1 LSKLPIKSKLN
12 LKFKNQIDKI
22 NLLLLI
28 IVIICVVLAVVL
40 LYDIFSDKRWEKTNH
55 LLTWDDFRGIPDL
68 WLIATGNGAVIKA
81 DLKHETLYE
90 LEMLQGTCHYSFI
103 KVEGFAYMS
112 RIGSWANPIMKSF
125 YTLQHEQIHFDIAE
139 VHAEIFNK
147 RVENELLNRVFLC
160 PVGSDSWFQSKI
172 KMESNAQATAILNQI
187 REQMWFMQEVYD
199 VQTNHG
205 EDFAQQKAWDA
216 RISGLLEN

>member
-1 LSKLPIKSKLN
+1 L
-12 LKFKNQIDKI
+12 KNQIDKI

-172 KMESNAQATAILNQI
+172 KMEANAQATAILNQI

-205 EDFAQQKAWDA
+205 ENYAQQKAWES
-216 RISGLLEN
+216 RISELLN

>member
-1 LSKLPIKSKLN
+1 MK
-12 LKFKNQIDKI
+12 KI
-22 NLLLLI
+22 SLLLLI
-28 IVIICVVLAVVL
+28 IVAICVVLTVVL
-40 LYDIFSDKRWEKTNH
+40 LYEMFSDKRWEKTNH

-68 WLIATGNGAVIKA
+68 WLITNGYGGGIKA

-90 LEMLQGTCHYSFI
+90 LEMVQGTCHYSFT

-112 RIGSWANPIMKSF
+112 RIESWANPIMKSF

-139 VHAEIFNK
+139 VHAKIFNK

-160 PVGSDSWFQSKI
+160 PVGSDSLFQSKI
-172 KMESNAQATAILNQI
+172 KMEANAQATAILNQI
-187 REQMWFMQEVYD
+187 REQMWFMQIVYD

-205 EDFAQQKAWDA
+205 EDFVQQKAWDN
-216 RISGLLEN
+216 RIRDLLEN

>member
-1 LSKLPIKSKLN
+1 
-12 LKFKNQIDKI
+12 
-22 NLLLLI
+22 
-28 IVIICVVLAVVL
+28 VVLTVVL
-40 LYDIFSDKRWEKTNH
+40 LYDMLSDKRWEKTNH

-90 LEMLQGTCHYSFI
+90 LEMLQGTCHYSFT

-112 RIGSWANPIMKSF
+112 RMGSWANPIMKSF

-172 KMESNAQATAILNQI
+172 KMEANAQATVILNQI

-205 EDFAQQKAWDA
+205 ENYAQQKAWEI
-216 RISGLLEN
+216 RISELLDN

>member
-1 LSKLPIKSKLN
+1 ME
-12 LKFKNQIDKI
+12 KI
-22 NLLLLI
+22 SSFLLI
-28 IVIICVVLAVVL
+28 IVAICVILTVVL
-40 LYDIFSDKRWEKTNH
+40 LYDIFSDKRWGKTNH

-68 WLIATGNGAVIKA
+68 WLIATGYSAVIKA

-90 LEMLQGTCHYSFI
+90 LEIVQGSCHYSFT
-103 KVEGFAYMS
+103 KVEGSAYMS

-139 VHAEIFNK
+139 VHAEIFNE
-147 RVENELLNRVFLC
+147 RVKNELLNREFLC

-172 KMESNAQATAILNQI
+172 KMEANAQATAILNQI

-205 EDFAQQKAWDA
+205 EDFVQQKAWEN
-216 RISGLLEN
+216 RISGLLDN

>member
-1 LSKLPIKSKLN
+1 MHKLN
-12 LKFKNQIDKI
+12 FV
-22 NLLLLI
+22 LLLI
-28 IVIICVVLAVVL
+28 IVICVGLIIVWAF
-40 LYDIFSDKRWEKTNH
+40 DTFSDKRWEKTNH

-68 WLIATGNGAVIKA
+68 WLIATGYGAVIKA

-90 LEMLQGTCHYSFI
+90 LEMLQGSCHYSLT

-112 RIGSWANPIMKSF
+112 RIESWVHPMMKSF

-139 VHAEIFNK
+139 VHAEIFNQ

-160 PVGSDSWFQSKI
+160 PVGSDSWFQGKI
-172 KMESNAQATAILNQI
+172 KTEANAQATAILNQI

-205 EDFAQQKAWDA
+205 ENYAQQKAWDN
-216 RISGLLEN
+216 RISGLLDN

>member
-1 LSKLPIKSKLN
+1 M
-12 LKFKNQIDKI
+12 KNQID
-22 NLLLLI
+22 NLSLLVLI
-28 IVIICVVLAVVL
+28 IVAICVVLTVVL
-40 LYDIFSDKRWEKTNH
+40 LYEMFSDKRWEKTNH

-68 WLIATGNGAVIKA
+68 WLIANGYGGGIKA

-90 LEMLQGTCHYSFI
+90 LKMVQESCHYSFT
-103 KVEGFAYMS
+103 KVEGIAYMS
-112 RIGSWANPIMKSF
+112 RIESWANPIMKSF

-139 VHAEIFNK
+139 VHAKIFNK

-160 PVGSDSWFQSKI
+160 PVGSDSLFQSKI

-187 REQMWFMQEVYD
+187 RDQMWFMQEVYD

-205 EDFAQQKAWDA
+205 EDYAQQKVWDN
-216 RISGLLEN
+216 RIRDLLEN

>member
-1 LSKLPIKSKLN
+1 MN
-12 LKFKNQIDKI
+12 LKFKNQIDKKS
-22 NLLLLI
+22 LLLLI
-28 IVIICVVLAVVL
+28 IVAICVVLTVVL
-40 LYDIFSDKRWEKTNH
+40 LYDMFSDKRWEKTNH
-55 LLTWDDFRGIPDL
+55 LLIWDDFRGIPDL
-68 WLIATGNGAVIKA
+68 WLIANGYDVVIKA

-90 LEMLQGTCHYSFI
+90 LKIVQGTCHYSFT

-112 RIGSWANPIMKSF
+112 RIESWANPIMKSF

-139 VHAEIFNK
+139 VHAKIFNK

-160 PVGSDSWFQSKI
+160 PVGSDFWFQSKI
-172 KMESNAQATAILNQI
+172 KVESYAQATAILNQI

-205 EDFAQQKAWDA
+205 EDFAQQKAWEY
-216 RISGLLEN
+216 RIRGLLEN

>member
-1 LSKLPIKSKLN
+1 MK
-12 LKFKNQIDKI
+12 KI
-22 NLLLLI
+22 NSFLLI
-28 IVIICVVLAVVL
+28 IVAICVVLTVVL
-40 LYDIFSDKRWEKTNH
+40 LYDMFSDKRWEKTNH

-81 DLKHETLYE
+81 DLKHETMYE

-147 RVENELLNRVFLC
+147 RVENELLNKVFLC

-205 EDFAQQKAWDA
+205 EDFAQQKAWEN

>member
-1 LSKLPIKSKLN
+1 MNKLN
-12 LKFKNQIDKI
+12 FV
-22 NLLLLI
+22 LLLI
-28 IVIICVVLAVVL
+28 IVICVCLIIVWAFAT
-40 LYDIFSDKRWEKTNH
+40 FSDKRWEKTNH

-81 DLKHETLYE
+81 DLKHETSYE
-90 LEMLQGTCHYSFI
+90 LEMIQGSCHYSLT

-112 RIGSWANPIMKSF
+112 RIESWANPIMKSF

-139 VHAEIFNK
+139 VHAEIFNE
-147 RVENELLNRVFLC
+147 RVENELLNRVFLS
-160 PVGSDSWFQSKI
+160 PVGSDSWFQNKI
-172 KMESNAQATAILNQI
+172 KIEANAQATAILNQI

-205 EDFAQQKAWDA
+205 ENFAQQKAWDS
-216 RISGLLEN
+216 RISGLLDN

>member
-1 LSKLPIKSKLN
+1 MSKLPIKSQLN
-12 LKFKNQIDKI
+12 LKFKNQIDKKS
-22 NLLLLI
+22 LLLLI
-28 IVIICVVLAVVL
+28 IVAICVVLTVVL
-40 LYDIFSDKRWEKTNH
+40 LYDMFSDKRWEKTNH
-55 LLTWDDFRGIPDL
+55 LLIWDDFRGIPDL
-68 WLIATGNGAVIKA
+68 WLIANGYDVVIKA

-90 LEMLQGTCHYSFI
+90 LKIVQGTCHYSFT

-112 RIGSWANPIMKSF
+112 RIESWANPIMKSF

-139 VHAEIFNK
+139 VHAKIFNK

-160 PVGSDSWFQSKI
+160 PVGSDFWFQSKI
-172 KMESNAQATAILNQI
+172 KVESYAQATAILNQI

-205 EDFAQQKAWDA
+205 EDFAQQKAWEY
-216 RISGLLEN
+216 RIRGLLEN

>member
-1 LSKLPIKSKLN
+1 MK
-12 LKFKNQIDKI
+12 KI
-22 NLLLLI
+22 SLLLLI
-28 IVIICVVLAVVL
+28 IVAICVVLTVVL
-40 LYDIFSDKRWEKTNH
+40 LYEMFSDKRWEKTNH

-68 WLIATGNGAVIKA
+68 WLIANGYGGGIKA

-90 LEMLQGTCHYSFI
+90 LKMVQESCHYSFT

-112 RIGSWANPIMKSF
+112 RIESWANPIMKSF

-147 RVENELLNRVFLC
+147 RVENELLNREFLC

-187 REQMWFMQEVYD
+187 RDQMWFMQEVYD

-205 EDFAQQKAWDA
+205 EDYAQQKAWDN
-216 RISGLLEN
+216 RIRELLEN

>member
-1 LSKLPIKSKLN
+1 MHKLN
-12 LKFKNQIDKI
+12 FV
-22 NLLLLI
+22 LLLI
-28 IVIICVVLAVVL
+28 IVICVCLIIVWAF
-40 LYDIFSDKRWEKTNH
+40 DTFSDKRWEKTNH

-81 DLKHETLYE
+81 DLKHETSYE
-90 LEMLQGTCHYSFI
+90 LEMVQGTCHYLFT
-103 KVEGFAYMS
+103 KVEGIAYMS
-112 RIGSWANPIMKSF
+112 RIESWANPIMKSF

-139 VHAEIFNK
+139 VHAEIFNQ
-147 RVENELLNRVFLC
+147 RVEHELVNQVFLC

-172 KMESNAQATAILNQI
+172 KMEANAQATAILNQI

-205 EDFAQQKAWDA
+205 EDYEQQKAWEY
-216 RISGLLEN
+216 RIRDLLDN

>member
-1 LSKLPIKSKLN
+1 MHKLN
-12 LKFKNQIDKI
+12 FV
-22 NLLLLI
+22 LLLI
-28 IVIICVVLAVVL
+28 IVICVCLIIVWAF
-40 LYDIFSDKRWEKTNH
+40 DTFSDKRWEKTNH

-90 LEMLQGTCHYSFI
+90 LEIVQGTCHYSFT

-112 RIGSWANPIMKSF
+112 RIESWTNPIMKSF

-139 VHAEIFNK
+139 VHAEIFNE

-172 KMESNAQATAILNQI
+172 KMEAHAQATAILNQI

-199 VQTNHG
+199 VQTKHG
-205 EDFAQQKAWDA
+205 EDYEQQKAWEY
-216 RISGLLEN
+216 RIRDLLDN

>member
-1 LSKLPIKSKLN
+1 MK
-12 LKFKNQIDKI
+12 KI
-22 NLLLLI
+22 SLLLLI
-28 IVIICVVLAVVL
+28 IVAICVVLTVVL
-40 LYDIFSDKRWEKTNH
+40 LYEMLSDKRWEKTNH

-68 WLIATGNGAVIKA
+68 WLIANGYGGGIKA

-90 LEMLQGTCHYSFI
+90 LKMVQESCHYSFT

-112 RIGSWANPIMKSF
+112 RIESWANPIMKSF

-139 VHAEIFNK
+139 VHAKIFNK

-160 PVGSDSWFQSKI
+160 PVGSDSLFQSKI
-172 KMESNAQATAILNQI
+172 KMEANAQATAILNQI
-187 REQMWFMQEVYD
+187 REQMWFMQIVYD

-205 EDFAQQKAWDA
+205 EDYAQQKAWDN
-216 RISGLLEN
+216 RIRDLLENLPNQS

>member
-1 LSKLPIKSKLN
+1 MK
-12 LKFKNQIDKI
+12 KI
-22 NLLLLI
+22 RSFLLI
-28 IVIICVVLAVVL
+28 IVTIFVVLFVVL
-40 LYDIFSDKRWEKTNH
+40 FYDMFSDKRWEKTNH
-55 LLTWDDFRGIPDL
+55 LLTWDDFRGIPNL

-90 LEMLQGTCHYSFI
+90 LKIVQESCHYSFT

-112 RIGSWANPIMKSF
+112 RIESWANPIMKSF
-125 YTLQHEQIHFDIAE
+125 YTLQHEQTHFDIAE
-139 VHAEIFNK
+139 VHAEIFNE
-147 RVENELLNRVFLC
+147 RVKNELLNREFLC
-160 PVGSDSWFQSKI
+160 PVGSDSLFQNKI
-172 KMESNAQATAILNQI
+172 KTEANAQATAILNQI

-205 EDFAQQKAWDA
+205 EDYAQQKAWNT

>member
-1 LSKLPIKSKLN
+1 MHKLN
-12 LKFKNQIDKI
+12 FI
-22 NLLLLI
+22 LLLI
-28 IVIICVVLAVVL
+28 IVICVCLIIVWAF
-40 LYDIFSDKRWEKTNH
+40 DTFSDKRWEKTNH

-68 WLIATGNGAVIKA
+68 WLIANGYGGGINA
-81 DLKHETLYE
+81 DLKHETSYE
-90 LEMLQGTCHYSFI
+90 LKMVQGTCHYSFT

-112 RIGSWANPIMKSF
+112 RIESWANPIMKSF

-139 VHAEIFNK
+139 VHAKIFNK

-160 PVGSDSWFQSKI
+160 PVGSDSWFQNKI

-187 REQMWFMQEVYD
+187 RDQMWFMQEVYD

-205 EDFAQQKAWDA
+205 KDYAQQKAWDNT
-216 RISGLLEN
+216 ICGLLDN

>member
-1 LSKLPIKSKLN
+1 M
-12 LKFKNQIDKI
+12 KNQIDRI

-28 IVIICVVLAVVL
+28 VVAICVVLTVVL

-68 WLIATGNGAVIKA
+68 WLIANGYGGVIKA

-90 LEMLQGTCHYSFI
+90 LKIVQGSCHYSFT
-103 KVEGFAYMS
+103 KVKGIAYMS
-112 RIGSWANPIMKSF
+112 RIESWVNPTMKSF

-139 VHAEIFNK
+139 VHAKIFNK

-160 PVGSDSWFQSKI
+160 PAGSDSLFQSKI
-172 KMESNAQATAILNQI
+172 KMESNAQATVILNQI
-187 REQMWFMQEVYD
+187 RDQMWFMQEVYD

-205 EDFAQQKAWDA
+205 ENFAQQKAWEY
-216 RISGLLEN
+216 RIRDLLDN

>member
-1 LSKLPIKSKLN
+1 MK
-12 LKFKNQIDKI
+12 KI
-22 NLLLLI
+22 NSFLLI
-28 IVIICVVLAVVL
+28 IVAICVVLTVVL
-40 LYDIFSDKRWEKTNH
+40 LYDMLSDKRWEKTNH
-55 LLTWDDFRGIPDL
+55 LLTWDDFRGIPNL
-68 WLIATGNGAVIKA
+68 WLIATGNGAVIKS

-90 LEMLQGTCHYSFI
+90 LEMLQGTCHYSLT

-112 RIGSWANPIMKSF
+112 RIESWVNPIMKSF

-139 VHAEIFNK
+139 VHAEIFNQ

-172 KMESNAQATAILNQI
+172 KMETNAQATAILNQI

-205 EDFAQQKAWDA
+205 KDYAQQKAWDS
-216 RISGLLEN
+216 RIRGLLDN